1 MIDFEWYRSFVSI
14 YQAGTVTRAAQVRTI
29 TQPAL
34 SQHLAALEAALG
46 TPLFV
51 RTPRRMV
58 PTDRGHALY
67 TQLAPAVEH
76 LEQIALLRQAA
87 AAPPMLR
94 LGGPRD
100 YLAAVGLAC
109 LRSTALHLTVQFGV
123 ARTLVEQV
131 QHGLLDAAIASERIA
146 SPGLT
151 YQPLMQEDFVIVGT
165 WGLTPPV
172 ADPAMP
178 QGHMALTDWLLTLPW
193 LSYGPDLPLIRR
205 MWRQCF
211 GRRPALEPVLILPDL
226 LLLVDALASGPGV
239 TVLPRYLCQAALDA
253 NRLSL
258 LWDPDPPVTNR
269 LWLVCQTVHQH
280 HPGIQQVYA
289 ALRGHTGIHGEH

>member
-1 MIDFEWYRSFVSI
+1 MIDFEWYRSFVAI
-14 YQAGTVTRAAQVRTI
+14 YQAGTVTRAAQLRTI

-46 TPLFV
+46 TPLFL

-58 PTDRGHALY
+58 PTARGQALY
-67 TQLAPAVEH
+67 TQVAPAVEQ
-76 LEQIALLRQAA
+76 LEQIETLRQAA
-87 AAPPMLR
+87 TTPPALR

-100 YLAAVGLAC
+100 YLATIGLAR
-109 LRSTALHLTVQFGV
+109 LRRTALHLTVQFGV

-131 QHGLLDAAIASERIA
+131 QHGVLDAAIASERIT
-146 SPGLT
+146 SPSLI
-151 YQPLMQEDFVIVGT
+151 YQPLMQEDFVIVGAC
-165 WGLTPPV
+165 GLIPPAV
-172 ADPAMP
+172 DPATP
-178 QGHMALTDWLLTLPW
+178 HGRIALADWLITLPW

-205 MWRQCF
+205 LWRQCF
-211 GRRPALEPVLILPDL
+211 GRRPALTPVLILPDL
-226 LLLVDALASGPGV
+226 LLLVDALTSGPGV
-239 TVLPRYLCQAALDA
+239 SVLPRYLCQAALDA

-269 LWLVCQTVHQH
+269 LWLVCQKVQQQ

-289 ALRGHTGIHGEH
+289 ALRGHTGVEGE